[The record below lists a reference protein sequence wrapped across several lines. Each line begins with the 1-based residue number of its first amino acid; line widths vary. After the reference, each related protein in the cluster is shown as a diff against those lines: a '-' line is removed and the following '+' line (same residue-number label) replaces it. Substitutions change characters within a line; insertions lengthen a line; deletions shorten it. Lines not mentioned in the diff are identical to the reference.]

1 MTNKKGSVNAN
12 AASVFHGPCK
22 RFFAIMITIAAS
34 ILFYGFTPSAD
45 VDSPLTSVTI
55 VDGEN
60 YFEVETKGQTVGDAL
75 KAADIQLGENDV
87 VSKSIEESLSDGEI
101 ITVKRSRLMYLETS
115 GNIYEVFTNQDTVG
129 AALLSD
135 GFQVGKYDEVIPDVN
150 TPVEDG
156 MTVSVTRVYVNV
168 YEITETIPFRVET
181 VENPNLKKNFRVVS
195 RKGKNGSILRTYK
208 KVSKDGAGVTA
219 TLIGEETIEEPV
231 AQLEEIGT
239 MDDSSVAPSTPS
251 QQPSATPSTSPSPD
265 VAPSN
270 GKLTPGTTPDGI
282 PLHAIPTIAQSNT
295 VTVID
300 GNTAIT
306 ASGTFTFSKR
316 IPCTATAYDDSA
328 QSQGKWAGQTATGRK
343 PAYGVIAVDPKV
355 IPLNSKLYI
364 ESADGGQSWVYGFAV
379 AGDTGGAIKGN
390 KVDLFYNTREQCYNF
405 GRRDCIVYILD

>member
-12 AASVFHGPCK
+12 ASSVFRGPYK
-22 RFFAIMITIAAS
+22 RFIAIMFTIAAS

-60 YFEVETKGQTVGDAL
+60 YFEVETKGRTVGDAL
-75 KAADIQLGENDV
+75 EAAGIQLGENDV
-87 VSKSIEESLSDGEI
+87 VSKSIDQTLSDGEV
-101 ITVKRSRLMYLETS
+101 ITVKRSRLLYLETS
-115 GNIYEVFTNQDTVG
+115 GNIYEVYTNQDTIG
-129 AALLSD
+129 EALLAD

-150 TPVEDG
+150 TPIEDG

-168 YEITETIPFRVET
+168 YEITETVPFPTET
-181 VENPNLKKNFRVVS
+181 VENPNLQKNLRVVS
-195 RKGKNGSILRTYK
+195 RKGKNGSVLRTYK

-231 AQLEEIGT
+231 AQLVEVGT
-239 MDDSSVAPSTPS
+239 LENAQVSQSTPS
-251 QQPSATPSTSPSPD
+251 QQPSEAPSASSSPN
-265 VAPSN
+265 VTPSN

-282 PLHAIPTIAQSNT
+282 PLHAIPTVAQSNA
-295 VTVID
+295 VTVIE

-316 IPCTATAYDDSA
+316 IECVATAYDDSA

-355 IPLNSKLYI
+355 IPLNSQLYI

-405 GRRDCIVYILD
+405 GKRNCIVYILD

>member
-1 MTNKKGSVNAN
+1 MANKKGSVNAN
-12 AASVFHGPCK
+12 ASSVFHGPCK
-22 RFFAIMITIAAS
+22 RFLAIMLTIAAS

-75 KAADIQLGENDV
+75 KAADIQLSENDV
-87 VSKSIEESLSDGEI
+87 VSKSMDETLSDSEV
-101 ITVKRSRLMYLETS
+101 ITVNRSKLMYLETS
-115 GNIYEVFTNQDTVG
+115 GYIYAVRTNQDTVG

-150 TPVEDG
+150 TPVTDG
-156 MTVSVTRVYVNV
+156 MTVRVTRVYVDV
-168 YEITETIPFRVET
+168 HEVVEEIPFTTKTIEDATKPKSHRKVVQPGRNGT
-181 VENPNLKKNFRVVS
+181 VV
-195 RKGKNGSILRTYK
+195 RTYK
-208 KVSKDGAGVTA
+208 KVSKDGAGATA
-219 TLIGEETIEEPV
+219 TLIGEETQTEAIQQIIEV
-231 AQLEEIGT
+231 GT
-239 MDDSSVAPSTPS
+239 RTESMTKPGSSSDSSSTQTPAN
-251 QQPSATPSTSPSPD
+251 PTPST
-265 VAPSN
+265 

-282 PLHAIPTIAQSNT
+282 PLHALPTVAQNNA

-316 IPCTATAYDDSA
+316 ITCTATAYDDSA
-328 QSQGKWAGQTATGRK
+328 QSQGKWTGQTATGRK

-364 ESADGGQSWVYGFAV
+364 ESADGGQSWIYGFAV

-390 KVDLFYNTREQCYNF
+390 KVDLFYNTRDQVYNF
-405 GRRDCIVYILD
+405 GRRSCIVYILD